1 MQDPNA
7 DTEWNDV
14 LRSKGILPPKEE
26 KEITEEDLV
35 RMVEQ
40 TIDQKSKG
48 KEMGDMDL
56 DELND
61 LEDDVDEEEE
71 RIFEAYRRQR
81 MQELKQAQSL
91 AKFGDIK
98 EISKSDWITEVNKAG
113 EGIWVVVHIYQQ
125 GIPMCSL
132 MNNYLA
138 QLARKFPQTKFL
150 KGVASTCIPNYPDK
164 NLPTI
169 FVYFE
174 DNMKK
179 QWIGAPTF
187 GGMNL
192 KQDELEWMLGQIGA
206 VPTTL
211 EENPRKEVKDV
222 MTSGIRSA
230 VEEDSDDGYE

>member
-1 MQDPNA
+1 DPNA

>member
-132 MNNYLA
+132 MNNYWLNSQGIWLLQRELGTVA
-138 QLARKFPQTKFL
+138 YRASKHPRPTKPSAAFI
-150 KGVASTCIPNYPDK
+150 SP
-164 NLPTI
+164 LP
-169 FVYFE
+169 
-174 DNMKK
+174 
-179 QWIGAPTF
+179 G
-187 GGMNL
+187 
-192 KQDELEWMLGQIGA
+192 
-206 VPTTL
+206 
-211 EENPRKEVKDV
+211 
-222 MTSGIRSA
+222 
-230 VEEDSDDGYE
+230 